1 MYSFRYIC
9 VQQLKLKLKITT
21 LSTRKKLAYKIPTRK
36 ILNPLNTHEKK
47 KLDPPNTHEKKF
59 KTHEIP
65 KRKNFRSTRYP
76 QRHNGAITLDPR
88 SQR

>member
-47 KLDPPNTHEKKF
+47 KLDPPNTHEKNLRPTKYPRE
-59 KTHEIP
+59 KILHPRDTH
-65 KRKNFRSTRYP
+65 KDTMAR
-76 QRHNGAITLDPR
+76 
-88 SQR
+88 